1 MTKGDKRSSPRQGT
15 ESGREIAG
23 ADFERRLRAAD
34 KRIGRIL
41 ALLSLS
47 ASRRR
52 ADNPANTGKSGG
64 RAGKSLP
71 VERLNAS
78 NDK

>member
-1 MTKGDKRSSPRQGT
+1 MTKGAEPKSPRKET
-15 ESGREIAG
+15 KSGREMTRS
-23 ADFERRLRAAD
+23 DFERRLRAAD
-34 KRIGRIL
+34 KRIGRLL
-41 ALLSLS
+41 ALLSLPEP
-47 ASRRR
+47 RT
-52 ADNPANTGKSGG
+52 DCPDQGGKRGR